1 MSPRLLLTVCCWSA
15 RFLLAGQSYETQEGT
30 ISFASDAPLENVSAS
45 SDNMRGLIT
54 PSDGRFIF
62 SVELTSF
69 GGFNSALQREH
80 FNENY
85 LESPLYPKA
94 QFSGR
99 IIEPVDFSKSQSVDV
114 RAKGILDIHGVRKER
129 IIPVT
134 LKISPEKVV
143 VVSRFSIRN
152 ADHAIAIP
160 KIVNRK
166 VAELVSVEVQ
176 ATLLRAP

>member
-1 MSPRLLLTVCCWSA
+1 MSPRLLLTVFCWSA
-15 RFLLAGQSYETQEGT
+15 RSLLAGQSYETREGT
-30 ISFASDAPLENVSAS
+30 ISFVSDAPLENVSAS
-45 SDNMRGLIT
+45 SDKMRGLIT
-54 PSDGRFIF
+54 AADGRFIF

-69 GGFNSALQREH
+69 TGFNSALQREH

-85 LESPLYPKA
+85 LESPVYPKA

-99 IIEPVDFSKSQSVDV
+99 IIEPLDFSKSQSVEV
-114 RAKGILDIHGVRKER
+114 RAKGILDIHGVKKER

-134 LKISPEKVV
+134 LKITNDKVV
-143 VVSRFSIRN
+143 VVSRFTIRN

-176 ATLLRAP
+176 ASLLRAP